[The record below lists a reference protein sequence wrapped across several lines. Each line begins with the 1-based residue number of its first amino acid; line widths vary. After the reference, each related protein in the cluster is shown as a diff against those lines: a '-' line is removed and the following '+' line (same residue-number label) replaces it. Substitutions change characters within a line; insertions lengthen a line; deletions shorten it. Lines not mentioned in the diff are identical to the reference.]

1 MHDWRAWCPAL
12 DGNSGWNELAEIERV
27 GRGGET
33 DLCAGHPRCD
43 DARLRTA
50 RVALFCRA
58 RRSLAIRCW
67 HDLPKMINLIEL
79 TDLTNMAGVPTAE
92 PAMET
97 IAAADA
103 KTNFGALLDK
113 AQRGP
118 VMISKNG
125 RAVAVVMSADAYSEQ
140 QQLKLEVLA
149 TRDPKGPGRREARQG
164 GTSRERAFAAV
175 DRELKKLRKK

>member
-1 MHDWRAWCPAL
+1 MC
-12 DGNSGWNELAEIERV
+12 
-27 GRGGET
+27 
-33 DLCAGHPRCD
+33 
-43 DARLRTA
+43 
-50 RVALFCRA
+50 
-58 RRSLAIRCW
+58 
-67 HDLPKMINLIEL
+67 KMINLIEMA
-79 TDLTNMAGVPTAE
+79 DVTNMAGVPTVE

-125 RAVAVVMSADAYSEQ
+125 RAVAVVMSAEAYEEQ
-140 QQLKLEVLA
+140 QQLKVEVL
-149 TRDPKGPGRREARQG
+149 RREIQKGLDDVKRG
-164 GTSRERAFAAV
+164 RVVGSERAFAAV